1 MKKLVLLNLIIV
13 PALYALTQAEA
24 TRKGED
30 LLQVLVGAHT
40 RAFGHKDLLT
50 AYLDLGNWNQTIT
63 EIKSFVTTI
72 IDENT
77 NFFGMRDS
85 TLVNALDKVNKA
97 EIDLVNSIK
106 VSRGLIDSPAEL
118 KKQADIL
125 TKIANDMIAVQKTLT
140 MKSSSAIKNEGQ
152 KILKNVAV
160 FIEVTATKAKKD
172 ISAVI

>member
-1 MKKLVLLNLIIV
+1 MKKLVLVSLIIA

-24 TRKGED
+24 TKKGEN

-50 AYLDLGNWNQTIT
+50 ASLDTGDWNRAIT
-63 EIKSFVTTI
+63 EIKSFVTSI
-72 IDENT
+72 INENT

-85 TLVNALDKVNKA
+85 TLVNALDKISKA

-106 VSRGLIDSPAEL
+106 VSRGLISSPAEL

-172 ISAVI
+172 ISAAI